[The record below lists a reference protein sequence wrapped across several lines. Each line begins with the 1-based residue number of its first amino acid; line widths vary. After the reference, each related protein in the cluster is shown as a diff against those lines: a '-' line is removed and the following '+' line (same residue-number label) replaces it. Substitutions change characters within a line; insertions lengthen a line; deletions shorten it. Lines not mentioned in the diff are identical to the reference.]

1 MEKFYC
7 YGAKDFC
14 DCTILC
20 IDCCFADGSGGEYRD
35 VQVPDTKDESHKIL
49 PTTEQSD
56 VWMNNENNY
65 GCLGGYLFEL

>member
-1 MEKFYC
+1 MARNKRRKTKMEKFYC

-56 VWMNNENNY
+56 V
-65 GCLGGYLFEL
+65 

>member
-14 DCTILC
+14 DCKILC

-56 VWMNNENNY
+56 V
-65 GCLGGYLFEL
+65 